1 MCDSGP
7 DAPDPY
13 ATAAAQGT
21 ENRDS
26 ALYNTTLSRPNIN
39 SPIGNLSWV
48 TDPNDPTKQTANW
61 NMDPGYLEK
70 YKSSSSSG
78 GSSSQTST
86 SNSSTA
92 PTPIDNL
99 MYGAYQDILPRL
111 RGNLNIPTSGTTTGA
126 NIADIYNN
134 LRAEQTNLDP
144 VLQSQGATAA
154 GAAGLAGSQVSRL
167 GQLYGNDF
175 NYNGV
180 VAAPEASNAVR
191 QGVEDSLYSRA
202 TSRLDP
208 AFQQRT
214 SDQNS
219 ALAAQGITQG
229 SQAYDREVGNLG
241 RERTDAYANARN
253 DAVANSTTEMKKLFD
268 MGMSARQQGVGEAN
282 TLRQMPTQEA
292 LAAQQLSSG
301 AGGAFNQ
308 TVGSETGQ
316 QAVAGSVA
324 SQAMQAE
331 LARNAQQFSQ
341 GNYDKEQL
349 LDTFKAMRS
358 GGQSSL
364 ASSTSESSGSSSQ
377 GGNSTSYN
385 NLPNFFGVGSGAGT
399 AGAAPIASL
408 IQGNYDTGVAN
419 SNATNA
425 GVAGLAGNA
434 MMAAAMGLT

>member
-13 ATAAAQGT
+13 ATAAAQGS

-61 NMDPGYLEK
+61 QMDPNYLDK
-70 YKSSSSSG
+70 YKSTSSSG
-78 GSSSQTST
+78 GSSSQTSQST
-86 SNSSTA
+86 ASTA

-99 MYGAYQDILPRL
+99 MYGAYESILPQL
-111 RGNLNIPTSGTTTGA
+111 GASLGQKTAGTTPG
-126 NIADIYNN
+126 ADIAGVYNN
-134 LRAEQTNLDP
+134 LRGEQTNTQP
-144 VLQSQGATAA
+144 VSAMQGATAT
-154 GAAGLAGSQVSRL
+154 GAAGLAGQQVSRL
-167 GQLYGNDF
+167 GSLFGQDF

-180 VAAPEASNAVR
+180 APAPEASNAVR

-229 SQAYDREVGNLG
+229 SEAYNREVDNLG

-282 TLRQMPTQEA
+282 TIRQMPTQEA

-301 AGGAFNQ
+301 AGSAFNQ
-308 TVGSETGQ
+308 TIGSETGQ

-331 LARNAQQFSQ
+331 LARTAQQFSQ
-341 GNYDKEQL
+341 GNYDKDRL
-349 LDTFKAMRS
+349 LDAFKAMRS

-364 ASSTSESSGSSSQ
+364 ASSSSTSSGNSSQ
-377 GGNSTSYN
+377 GGSSTSYN
-385 NLPNFFGVGSGAGT
+385 NMPNFFGVGGGAGT

-434 MMAAAMGLT
+434 MMATALGLT